1 MEKQFFHT
9 NRQAIRDYN
18 RHLILNII
26 KRKGPISQHEIC
38 QKTRIRPATVINIL
52 NRLKRE
58 KYIREIGLGKST
70 GGRPP
75 HLLELNP
82 KARYIIGIH
91 FDGIRIRG
99 VLTDLKGEVIYK
111 IEAKDKLTKKN
122 IIPLFSKV
130 IDELIKKLGRKNKIL
145 GIGLGIPGLVD
156 RDRGIGLLYANLPW
170 WKDIPFKASLEKK
183 FSLDVAVEN
192 DTRVLTLA
200 EKWYGQGK
208 GIKNFLYI
216 DIGPGIGLGTFL
228 DNRLYRGG
236 GDKAGEF
243 GHTTI
248 AIDGPV
254 CKCGR
259 RGCLEAMASTTALQ
273 KEIGNISLEEII
285 DRAGSGDPNALQA
298 FSKIG
303 RFLGVGIVNIIN
315 IFNPSLIILGGELAQ
330 SRDLILIP
338 VRETVK
344 KEVLT
349 RLGEEVEI
357 RLTKLD
363 PLSGAIGA
371 TTLVLEKI
379 FDAD

>member
-1 MEKQFFHT
+1 MVAQFLST
-9 NRQAIRDYN
+9 NRQGIRDYN
-18 RHLILNII
+18 RHLILNTI
-26 KRKGPISQHEIC
+26 KRAGHISQHEIC
-38 QKTRIRPATVINIL
+38 QGTKIRPATVINIL
-52 NRLKRE
+52 NGLKKE

-82 KARYIIGIH
+82 KARYVIGIH

-99 VLTDLKGEVIYK
+99 VLTDLKGEIIYK
-111 IEAKDKLTKKN
+111 TEANDEITKEN
-122 IIPLFSKV
+122 VISLFSKV
-130 IDELIKKLGRKNKIL
+130 IDELIKKFGKKKKIL
-145 GIGLGIPGLVD
+145 GIGLGVPGLVD
-156 RDRGIGLLYANLPW
+156 RDRGIGLLYANFSW
-170 WKDIPFKASLEKK
+170 WKDIPFKDSLEKI
-183 FSLDVAVEN
+183 FSLEVEIEN
-192 DTRVLTLA
+192 DTRALTLA

-228 DNRLYRGG
+228 DNRLYKGG
-236 GDKAGEF
+236 GGKAGEF

-248 AIDGPV
+248 AMDGTL
-254 CKCGR
+254 CSCGR
-259 RGCLEAMASTTALQ
+259 RGCLEAMASSTALQ
-273 KEIGNISLEEII
+273 KEMGNIFLEEII

-330 SRDLILIP
+330 ARDLILTP
-338 VRETVK
+338 VRERVE

-349 RLGEEVEI
+349 RLGQEVEI
-357 RLTKLD
+357 KLTKLG
-363 PLSGAIGA
+363 PLAGALGA